1 MLSRQ
6 AVNGGRIL
14 RHLVGLVAVVT
25 IGATVLAGCSSSKSQ
40 TDLQVANN
48 LVAAVPATSP
58 VPAVPPAGRVISLP
72 GPASAIVADPRSDTL
87 AVAIT
92 SPPEIQLYSLAD
104 PKAEAKATVRLCTPD
119 DRGTDTHRT
128 TSTCGPATGLTL
140 GAPGGPLLAAA
151 PTLNTVFDIT
161 PGNEPGTAY
170 GTSRLITVA
179 GGPTS
184 AALVNGQLLVALP
197 SRNAVELVDPTTG
210 KVARTITGQV
220 TPQQVVSTGDR
231 AVLIDQLQSAVF
243 DVQLDQGSVGTGLR
257 AGDGATNGVADS
269 YGRVLVT
276 DTRTGELLAFS
287 PDPIV
292 MRQRYPVPG
301 APYGIAYD
309 SRRDL
314 AWVTLTQLNQVVGFD
329 MAGGEPV
336 RKYTLPTVRQPNS
349 VAVDPN
355 SGRVFVASA
364 DGGGIEVIQP

>member
-1 MLSRQ
+1 M
-6 AVNGGRIL
+6 

-25 IGATVLAGCSSSKSQ
+25 LGATVLAGCSSSKSQ

-48 LVAAVPATSP
+48 LVAATPATSP
-58 VPAVPPAGRVISLP
+58 PPTATPAGQVLPLP
-72 GPASAIVADPRSDTL
+72 GAATAIVADAKSDTL

-92 SPPEIQLYSLAD
+92 TPAEVLLYSLAH
-104 PKAEAKATVRLCTPD
+104 PGGSPRATVPLD
-119 DRGTDTHRT
+119 
-128 TSTCGPATGLTL
+128 GPAAGLTV
-140 GAPGGPLLAAA
+140 GAAGGPLLAAV
-151 PTLNTVFDIT
+151 PSQNVVFKITLGDR
-161 PGNEPGTAY
+161 PGTTY
-170 GTSRLITVA
+170 GTAARIPVA

-184 AALVNGQLLVALP
+184 ATLVNNQLLVALP
-197 SRNAVELVDPTTG
+197 SRKSVELLDPDTG

-220 TPQQVVSTGDR
+220 TPQQVLATGGK

-243 DVQLDQGSVGTGLR
+243 DVQLDKGSVGTGLR
-257 AGDGATNGVADS
+257 AGDGATNGTTDS
-269 YGRVLVT
+269 YGRILVT
-276 DTRTGELLAFS
+276 DTRTGELMAYS

-301 APYGIAYD
+301 APYGITYD
-309 SRRDL
+309 SQRDL

-336 RKYTLPTVRQPNS
+336 QKFTLPTVRQPNS

-364 DGGGIEVIQP
+364 DGGGVEVIQP